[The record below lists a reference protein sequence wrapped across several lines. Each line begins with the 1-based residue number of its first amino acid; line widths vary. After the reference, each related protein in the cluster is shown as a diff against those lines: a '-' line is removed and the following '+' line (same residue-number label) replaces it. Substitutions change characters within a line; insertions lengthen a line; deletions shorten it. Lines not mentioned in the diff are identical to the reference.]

1 VILPEAGPDLLAG
14 AQRRDVAAAGVRLSV
29 LRAGPARRRRTT
41 PVLLLHG
48 VPQTAV
54 AFRHLIPELAHDR
67 EVLAPD
73 LKGLGSSECAGP
85 YDVATLVRELA
96 ALVLCEVDGP
106 VDVVGHDWGGSLA
119 LALAG
124 ARPDLV
130 RRLVVVNAPYRQL
143 DLLRGAHIVLAA
155 LPLVPEA
162 LLTVSG
168 RRGREWL
175 ARVAW
180 KSDVGPE
187 PAVLEHYAAA
197 YAAPERRSAMLAYYR
212 SNVRPRLRRSL
223 RAAFAKP
230 RVEHPGKAET
240 SRTPGV
246 SVDRALVLWG
256 AADPV
261 MPVRVGE
268 AVVRDLGPGVDMVT
282 LPGVGH
288 FPLEEAPEMAVPVIA
303 SFLRDGERVAAP
315 ARSVDG

>member
-1 VILPEAGPDLLAG
+1 VNRAAAGPSLLAG
-14 AQRRDVAAAGVRLSV
+14 AERREIAVAGVRLSV
-29 LRAGPARRRRTT
+29 LRAGPPSDPAGP

-48 VPQTAV
+48 VPETAV

-67 EVLAPD
+67 EVIAPD
-73 LKGLGSSECAGP
+73 LKGLGESECAGP
-85 YDVATLVRELA
+85 YDVQTLVRELA
-96 ALVLCEVDGP
+96 ALVLSEVDGP

-143 DLLRGAHIVLAA
+143 DLLRGAHVLLFS
-155 LPLVPEA
+155 LPLLPEA
-162 LLTVSG
+162 LLALAG
-168 RRGREWL
+168 RRGRERLVSAAW
-175 ARVAW
+175 RVGG
-180 KSDVGPE
+180 GPS
-187 PAVLEHYAAA
+187 PTVLEHYADA
-197 YAAPERRSAMLAYYR
+197 YAAPERRTAMLAYYR

-230 RVEHPGKAET
+230 RVEHPGRAEAAR
-240 SRTPGV
+240 SPRV
-246 SVDRALVLWG
+246 SVERALVVWG

-288 FPLEEAPEMAVPVIA
+288 FPLEEAPDVAVPVIV

-315 ARSVDG
+315 ARVADA